1 MQNINSLNF
10 YECAII
16 GTPTFFTYQSNLDLK
31 IYDIVEVPLKN
42 KILKAII
49 IKKISKPNYK
59 CKNILSLIY
68 SPLENEIKFFTFISK
83 YYFASLGETLSLF
96 NFQKNNN
103 LNPIKIDTKILLSD
117 KQTEALN
124 FIEKNQISILFGD
137 TGSGKT
143 EIYIKFIEK
152 IINQNKTIIFLL
164 PEIAITS
171 QMEKRLKKYFKDLIA
186 IWHSKITKPKKQK
199 ILDDIKEGK
208 IRILAGARSAL
219 FVSMPNL
226 GGIIVDEFHD
236 DSYKSQSIP
245 TYNAK
250 DLAIY
255 KAKLENINVVL
266 GSATPLISD
275 IYKHPY
281 FRLKGNF
288 YNTKNRFSF
297 ISRFEDS
304 FYKIKEKLDMNE
316 QVIIFIPTRANFKY
330 MICAECGETI
340 KCPFC
345 DVGMSIHSKNRT
357 LKCHYCNFATRIVSK
372 CKCGSE
378 SFINQRIGSSEVVEI
393 LSNLFPNKV
402 IEKFD
407 RDIITSKTRLDKT
420 LKRFNNKEIDIL
432 VGTQMLSK
440 GHDYDVSL
448 AIVLDIDFVLNM
460 PDYRAREKTLSLALQ
475 VAGRAGRRKDGE
487 VIIQTLQ
494 EDFFKQTYDEFIEEE
509 LEFREDLKYPPFS
522 RLAKLEFSD
531 KKQEIAYNEMMKVK
545 NCLEAKLEI
554 LGYGESPITK
564 IANKYRYQIL
574 IKGNNFNKIL
584 WECKTDK
591 TKIDMDT
598 LNFS

>member
-1 MQNINSLNF
+1 
-10 YECAII
+10 
-16 GTPTFFTYQSNLDLK
+16 
-31 IYDIVEVPLKN
+31 
-42 KILKAII
+42 
-49 IKKISKPNYK
+49 
-59 CKNILSLIY
+59 
-68 SPLENEIKFFTFISK
+68 
-83 YYFASLGETLSLF
+83 
-96 NFQKNNN
+96 
-103 LNPIKIDTKILLSD
+103 
-117 KQTEALN
+117 
-124 FIEKNQISILFGD
+124 
-137 TGSGKT
+137 
-143 EIYIKFIEK
+143 
-152 IINQNKTIIFLL
+152 
-164 PEIAITS
+164 
-171 QMEKRLKKYFKDLIA
+171 MEKRLKTYFNDLIA
-186 IWHSKITKPKKQK
+186 IWHSKITKTKKQK
-199 ILDDIKEGK
+199 ILDDIKDGK
-208 IRILAGARSAL
+208 VRILAGARSAL

-236 DSYKSQSIP
+236 DSYKSHSIP

-255 KAKLENINVVL
+255 KGKLENIQVIL

-288 YNTKNRFSF
+288 FNTQNKFSF
-297 ISRFEDS
+297 ISRFEES
-304 FYKIKEKLDMNE
+304 FSKIKEKLDKNE

-330 MICAECGETI
+330 MICAECGQTI

-357 LKCHYCNFATRIVSK
+357 LKCHYCNYATKIPNQ
-372 CKCGSE
+372 CECGSE
-378 SFINQRIGSSEVVEI
+378 SFINQRIGSSEIVDI
-393 LSNLFPNKV
+393 LGNIFSDKV

-460 PDYRAREKTLSLALQ
+460 PDYKAREKALSLALQ
-475 VAGRAGRRKDGE
+475 VAGRAGRRTNGE

-509 LEFREDLKYPPFS
+509 LEFRKDLNYPPFS

-531 KKQEIAYNEMMKVK
+531 KKQDIAYNEMMKVK
-545 NCLEAKLEI
+545 NCLEDKIEI

-574 IKGNNFNKIL
+574 IKGNNFHKTL

-598 LNFS
+598 ISFT